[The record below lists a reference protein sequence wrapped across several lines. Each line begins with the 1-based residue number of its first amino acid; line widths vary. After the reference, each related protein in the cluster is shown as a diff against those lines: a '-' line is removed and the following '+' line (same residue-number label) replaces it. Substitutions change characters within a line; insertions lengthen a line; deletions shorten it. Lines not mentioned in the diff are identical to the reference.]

1 MSFTERTPTRRRVYY
16 LGKGKE
22 LSMGKKF
29 FKLLGVECLYLLA
42 AIVVAALANMI
53 QLIAKEYAGEH
64 SSFIFRGDVYKY
76 NIYAYLGGILVFA
89 EFILLCHKHLVK
101 KFAKNISELHPL
113 LKAVYLLAVL
123 AFGAL
128 MCACLL
134 SELFILLE
142 TGDALTPEILFGV
155 TVFGWPVVIVI
166 YMIIVI
172 ALNWKNKKDPAS
184 K

>member
-76 NIYAYLGGILVFA
+76 NIYAYLGCILVCA
-89 EFILLCHKHLVK
+89 EFILLCHTHLVK

-142 TGDALTPEILFGV
+142 TGDPVRSDGLRLAGRNGDLYDNCYCAELEKQKGSGFEIIK
-155 TVFGWPVVIVI
+155 P
-166 YMIIVI
+166 
-172 ALNWKNKKDPAS
+172 K
-184 K
+184 